1 MCNKGGVIMNIGFS
15 QTAEHH
21 LCGTLPHPFS
31 DALIKAIQSHSGW
44 QYSCTQTTDGYYLKP
59 TFRNMP
65 YRNSFVPEIT
75 IDLSEHNGQ
84 TTLVLTGQPIAPV
97 RIFMWVWLS
106 FTATMQ
112 VLLLALMLLSGKF
125 QLIPSLIPSIM
136 ILFGYLLCKLATR
149 FTFRS
154 VVAAI
159 VKTFP

>member
-1 MCNKGGVIMNIGFS
+1 MMNIGFS

-21 LCGTLPHPFS
+21 LRGALPHPFS

-84 TTLVLTGQPIAPV
+84 TTLSLTGGPVASV

-106 FTATMQ
+106 IAAMFQ
-112 VLLLALMLLSGKF
+112 ILLLGIALFFGKM
-125 QLIPSLIPSIM
+125 QAVPLLIPSIM
-136 ILFGYLLCKLATR
+136 ILFGYLLCKLTTR
-149 FTFRS
+149 FTFRR